1 MDRYEFVNSK
11 NKVAISD
18 RLRDYNVILTDVWD
32 FLERAGFLFHGVI
45 RDWSAV
51 FFQKT
56 FFVLHTFL
64 KDKPLEECIPED
76 SNLHWEMIFER
87 ETPAAMLFSFL
98 EQNGFRLM
106 IPVQAMIDA
115 MFDDGDNWHYQS
127 PKHKFQ
133 MYCFHSSCV
142 LLLEVYLQNQIPP
155 YGAQEEAIP
164 YPVDRCQPFLEFEVD
179 MKDTGKHNR
188 VRVIEGET
196 LDILEKVDEDL
207 MEVTRGR
214 IKKIY
219 DDHSRIGLLMSGGK
233 DSRCVA
239 QLMIEHAIANPDPTK
254 KIMIITSDTLVEN
267 PGVKSGI
274 LALRDALAKALPWV
288 EYHIVEPKEDET
300 LMVCI
305 IGKGYQAP
313 SVTFKYCVRRLKIE
327 PARDFLEAVFLA
339 EGAEDTCLV
348 MGSRDNESGNR
359 KRSLE
364 KFFGDDFYGH
374 HPVGNIRT
382 ASPIRD
388 FTSQEV
394 VTYLAFNRAPWS
406 KYGARNTEL
415 LQFYGSAA
423 GSECPLGAA
432 VVNDNEAMMQC
443 GKSAR
448 TGCYACTISNDRS
461 MGNLISTY
469 PEYEKYY
476 QFRGLLKAIAQ
487 DIRYGGMVGLQ
498 RIGKSKIGR
507 GIGDLTIDCRTLIL
521 EAMHHLGIEW
531 RESEVLTAY
540 QMVLHR
546 EEVEGF
552 PVTERFREAIYALVG
567 VSGGFRGLLCHPVF
581 DPYGSGVDQVTAEDV
596 AAIER
601 VKAMQKER
609 ELIATV
615 L

>member
-1 MDRYEFVNSK
+1 MDRYEFVDSQ
-11 NKVAISD
+11 NKVAVD
-18 RLRDYNVILTDVWD
+18 HRLRDYNLVLTDIWD
-32 FLERAGFLFHGVI
+32 FLESSEFTFHGVI

-51 FFQKT
+51 FFNET
-56 FFVLHTFL
+56 YFVFHTFL
-64 KDKPLEECIPED
+64 KDKPAEDCIPQN
-76 SNLHWEMIFER
+76 SNLKWNMIFAEG
-87 ETPAAMLFSFL
+87 TAAANLFSFL
-98 EQNGFRLM
+98 EEQSFELM

-115 MFDDGDNWHYQS
+115 MIDDGSDWHYQS

-133 MYCFHSSCV
+133 MYCFHETCV
-142 LLLEVYLQNQIPP
+142 LLVEVYLQQQVPP
-155 YGAQEEAIP
+155 YGAQYEPLP
-164 YPVDRCQPFLEFEVD
+164 YPIDRCQPFLDFTVD
-179 MKDTGKHNR
+179 VIETGRSER

-196 LDILEKVDEDL
+196 LDLLEKVDEEL
-207 MEVTRGR
+207 MEATRAR

-219 DDHSRIGLLMSGGK
+219 DEHDRIGLLLSGGK
-233 DSRCVA
+233 DSRAVT
-239 QLMIEHAIANPDPTK
+239 QLMIEHAIENPDPSK

-267 PGVKSGI
+267 PGVKESV
-274 LALRDALAKALPWV
+274 LALREALSKSLPWI
-288 EYHIVEPKEDET
+288 EYHIVTPKEDQT

-313 SVTFKYCVRRLKIE
+313 SSTFKYCVRRLKIE
-327 PARDFLEAVFLA
+327 PAREFLEKVFLA
-339 EGAEDTCLV
+339 EGAEETCLV

-359 KRSLE
+359 RRSLE

-382 ASPIRD
+382 TCPIRD
-388 FTSQEV
+388 WTSQEV

-448 TGCYACTISNDRS
+448 TGCYACTISKDRS

-469 PEYEKYY
+469 PHYEKYY
-476 QFRGLLKAIAQ
+476 LFRGILKAVAQ
-487 DIRYGGMVGLQ
+487 DIRYGGMTGVQ

-507 GIGDLTIDCRTLIL
+507 GIGDLTIDCRTHIL
-521 EAMHHLGIEW
+521 EAMNRLNIEW
-531 RESEVLTAY
+531 RQSEILTAY
-540 QMVLHR
+540 QMVLYR

-552 PVTERFREAIYALVG
+552 PVTQRFREAIYKMLNI
-567 VSGGFRGLLCHPVF
+567 SGGFRGVLCHSVF
-581 DPYGSGVDQVTAEDV
+581 DPYGTGVDQFTAEDV
-596 AAIER
+596 AAIAR
-601 VKAMQKER
+601 VRAKAKEQ
-609 ELIATV
+609 EIIATV

>member
-1 MDRYEFVNSK
+1 MDRYEFVDSK
-11 NKVAISD
+11 NKVAVSD
-18 RLRDYNVILTDVWD
+18 RLREYNFLVTDVWD
-32 FLERAGFLFHGVI
+32 FLEQANFAFHGVT
-45 RDWSAV
+45 RDWTAV
-51 FFQKT
+51 FFSDT
-56 FFVLHTFL
+56 FVVLHHFI
-64 KDKPLEECIPED
+64 KDQPLEECIPQD
-76 SNLHWEMIFER
+76 SNLRWDMIFER
-87 ETPAAMLFSFL
+87 DTTTGALFSFL
-98 EQNGFRLM
+98 EQLGFRLL

-115 MFDDGDNWHYQS
+115 MIDDGENWHYQS

-133 MYCFHSSCV
+133 MFCFHPSCT
-142 LLLEVYLQNQIPP
+142 LLVEVYMQNKIPP
-155 YGAQEEAIP
+155 YGALDKPLSFPI
-164 YPVDRCQPFLEFEVD
+164 DRCQPFLDFHVD
-179 MKDTGKHNR
+179 MVDTGKKGR
-188 VRVIEGET
+188 TRVIEGET
-196 LDILEKVDEDL
+196 LDILEKVDDDL
-207 MEVTRGR
+207 LEVTRAR

-233 DSRCVA
+233 DSRTVA
-239 QLMIEHAIANPDPTK
+239 QLMIEHAIANPDPSK
-254 KIMIITSDTLVEN
+254 KIMIVTSDTLVEN
-267 PGVKSGI
+267 PGVKSSI

-300 LMVCI
+300 LLVCI

-313 SVTFKYCVRRLKIE
+313 SVTFKYCVRRLKIA

-339 EGAEDTCLV
+339 EGAEETCLV

-364 KFFGDDFYGH
+364 KYFGEEFYGY
-374 HPVGNIRT
+374 HPVGSIRT

-388 FTSQEV
+388 WTSQEV

-476 QFRGLLKAIAQ
+476 VFRGILKAIGQ
-487 DIRYGGMVGLQ
+487 DIRYGGMWGIQ
-498 RIGKSKIGR
+498 RIGKSKMGH
-507 GIGDLTIDCRTLIL
+507 GIGDLTIDCRTILL
-521 EAMHHLGIEW
+521 EAMHRLNIEW
-531 RESEVLTAY
+531 RESEILTAF
-540 QMVLHR
+540 QMVLQR
-546 EEVEGF
+546 ELIEGY
-552 PVTERFREAIYALVG
+552 PLTQRFRDAIYALLG
-567 VSGGFRGLLCHPVF
+567 VTGGFRNVLCHPVF
-581 DPYGSGVDQVTAEDV
+581 DPYGTGIDQFTAEDI
-596 AAIER
+596 ASIER
-601 VKAMQKER
+601 IMAQKKES
-609 ELIATV
+609 EMAIV
-615 L
+615 

>member
-1 MDRYEFVNSK
+1 MDKYQFVDSK
-11 NKVAISD
+11 NKVGVDD
-18 RLRDYNVILTDVWD
+18 RLRDYNYILTDVWD
-32 FLERAGFLFHGVI
+32 FLERSGFTFHGVI

-51 FFQKT
+51 FFNDT
-56 FFVLHTFL
+56 YFVLHTFL
-64 KDKPLEECIPED
+64 KDKPADECIPQD
-76 SNLHWEMIFER
+76 CNLKWNEIFEN
-87 ETPAAMLFSFL
+87 ETPAASFFSFL
-98 EQNGFRLM
+98 EGLGFKLM

-115 MFDDGDNWHYQS
+115 MIDDGDNWHLQS

-133 MYCFHSSCV
+133 LWCFHPSCT
-142 LLLEVYLQNQIPP
+142 LLVEVYLQNQIPP
-155 YGAQEEAIP
+155 YGAMDNPIP
-164 YPVDRCQPFLEFEVD
+164 YPVDRCQPFLDFDVEV
-179 MKDTGKHNR
+179 MGTVKHDR
-188 VRVIEGET
+188 VRFIEGET
-196 LDILEKVDEDL
+196 LDLLDKVDEQL
-207 MEVTRGR
+207 LEVTRER

-219 DDHSRIGLLMSGGK
+219 NDHTRIGLLMSGGK
-233 DSRCVA
+233 DSRTVT
-239 QLMIEHAIANPDPTK
+239 QLMIEHVIANPDPSK

-267 PGVKSGI
+267 PGVKLSI

-288 EYHIVEPKEDET
+288 EYHIVEPREDET

-313 SVTFKYCVRRLKIE
+313 SVTFKFCVRRLKIE
-327 PARDFLEAVFLA
+327 PARDFLEAVFLV
-339 EGAEDTCLV
+339 EGTEDTCLV
-348 MGSRDNESGNR
+348 MGSRDNESVNR

-364 KFFGDDFYGH
+364 KYFGNEFYGH

-382 ASPIRD
+382 CSPIRD
-388 FTSQEV
+388 WTSQEV

-448 TGCYACTISNDRS
+448 TGCYACTISSDRS
-461 MGNLISTY
+461 MGNLLTTY

-476 QFRGLLKAIAQ
+476 RFRGILKGIAQ
-487 DIRYGGMVGLQ
+487 DIRYGGIVGYQ

-507 GIGDLTIDCRTLIL
+507 GIGDLTIDARTHIL
-521 EAMHHLGIEW
+521 EAMHRLRIEW
-531 RESEVLTAY
+531 REREILTAY

-552 PVTERFREAIYALVG
+552 PVTDRFREAIYKLLG
-567 VSGGFRGLLCHPVF
+567 VESDFRWMLCHPVF
-581 DPYGSGVDQVTAEDV
+581 DPFGTGVDQFSERDV
-596 AAIER
+596 AAIARIIAEEQER
-601 VKAMQKER
+601 DF
-609 ELIATV
+609 IAAV